1 MAESKENALVAYDPD
16 CLRKRSN
23 WGKSGKNYRF
33 DTPEFDPA
41 AFLETMRS
49 QSPKLYS
56 LLTKIDLLD
65 ARDMAK
71 DGRRY
76 KHFIFS
82 DVRANSAGAKMLASA
97 LIARGWTLGYK
108 AARLANKGDGPAA
121 DDKKPKKKK
130 YGKIEL
136 LSADTLHKTRYENF
150 YLLASTGVYDQ
161 PISVATKKSILQ
173 RFNSRPDN
181 VHGEQARIIVMDS
194 GFKEGIDLFDIRYV
208 HIFEPSVTAADQ
220 QQIIGRGTRLC
231 GQKGL
236 KFHPTLGWPLYVF
249 IYDVAIPE
257 ELRGMFLDQ
266 ATLFDAYLRAMN
278 MDVRLYRFAND
289 LEKVISFGAV
299 DYDLNRNIHMFRS
312 GTATQGTASG
322 SHGNRERRMTVG
334 GAKTRIVKRADG
346 STKTFIIHDEIPP
359 LVVEGV
365 TQQLG
370 HNAMRNMIKRD
381 FAEYAWTE
389 VKMENGCAVSDADSV
404 PDFAK
409 KVGQNGGP
417 SANSPVIQFTPTQ
430 NFVRHYFTPQ
440 CAVKGMLLWHGVG
453 TGKTCSAIA
462 TATTSFEPQGY
473 TILWV
478 TRTTLKNDIWKNMF
492 DQVCNAQFQQK
503 MAESGYVL
511 PTDPKARMRALSKAW
526 RIRPMSYKQFSN
538 LVSKQ
543 NQMYKTLVKINGE
556 ADPLRKTLLVIDEAH
571 KLYGGGDLSS
581 LERPDMDALHRSI
594 MHSYRVSGRDSV
606 RLLLMTAT
614 PITQSPM
621 EIIQLLNLCK
631 PADAQIPSGFDA
643 FSQDYL
649 NDVGGF
655 TTEGR
660 RQFLDN
666 IAGYISYLN
675 REKDARQF
683 AQISIERIEPVLV
696 KNVAEVE
703 RFDKRLA
710 RETLG
715 KEVVALKNKVLEET
729 AKIDA
734 DLLDVDS
741 GRFAFL
747 KSTCDE
753 VEPAPLKKA
762 CVKVANRNIRE
773 LVSEIKVHTK
783 KLREDIKVIRGE
795 VKNKNLFRR
804 ETLKRISDT
813 LAAEPVEY
821 AKFQESLYYQLKTK
835 CAKRVKATGAG
846 AGAGA
851 GAGDE
856 AFAMHPQV
864 QELTEQLAT
873 YDDRIARLNA
883 DLDGEMAV
891 HKARVAQIRTMM
903 RSGQLNDLE
912 KSTLKL
918 SLKDIRKTAKK
929 TKRDLMKIVSG
940 ETKTLNTSRKEV
952 AKRRKKV
959 YARLRKTLKAALKD
973 EAAKEKEEARAAKKL
988 RKTLRKEGRIRDEM
1002 KNELLVDLVGKY
1014 EKKIVREVED
1024 GRLGILAKAA
1034 AKAEEKE
1041 LKAEVKAELKKMKAD
1056 AKADAREKKAREK
1069 AVVKAQE
1076 KEKKAVEKALAK
1088 RERETRRAQ
1097 EKEEKRAAKIAARK
1111 TKKNLG

>member
-23 WGKSGKNYRF
+23 WGKSGKRYRF

-108 AARLANKGDGPAA
+108 AARLAEGKDKA

-257 ELRGMFLDQ
+257 ELRGIFLDQ

-289 LEKVISFGAV
+289 LEKVIALGAV
-299 DYDLNRNIHMFRS
+299 DYDLNRNIHLFQS
-312 GTATQGTASG
+312 GTAKGTAKGKGEG
-322 SHGNRERRMTVG
+322 SDGNRDRRMTIG
-334 GAKTRIVKRADG
+334 GAKTRVVRLADG

-365 TQQLG
+365 TQRLG
-370 HNAMRNMIKRD
+370 HAEMRNMIKRN
-381 FAEYAWTE
+381 FSEYAWAE
-389 VKMENGCAVSDADSV
+389 VKMENGCAISDADSV

-409 KVGQNGGP
+409 KIGQLAGP
-417 SANSPVIQFTPTQ
+417 STNNVIQFTPTQ

-581 LERPDMDALHRSI
+581 LERPDMDALHQSI

-614 PITQSPM
+614 PITQTPM

-631 PADAQIPSGFDA
+631 PADAQIPYEFDA

-655 TTEGR
+655 TVEGR

-683 AQISIERIEPVLV
+683 AQISIERIESTLV
-696 KNVAEVE
+696 RNVAEVE

-762 CVKVANRNIRE
+762 CIKVANWNIRE

-821 AKFQESLYYQLKTK
+821 AKFQESIYYQLKSK
-835 CAKRVKATGAG
+835 CANRVKGTGV
-846 AGAGA
+846 
-851 GAGDE
+851 GDE

-873 YDDRIARLNA
+873 YDDRIARLNG

-959 YARLRKTLKAALKD
+959 YARLRKTLKTALKE
-973 EAAKEKEEARAAKKL
+973 EAAKEKEEARVAKKL
-988 RKTLRKEGRIRDEM
+988 RKTLRKEGRIREEM

-1024 GRLGILAKAA
+1024 GRLGVLAKAA

-1041 LKAEVKAELKKMKAD
+1041 LKAEVKAELKKMKAEV
-1056 AKADAREKKAREK
+1056 KADAREKKAREK

-1076 KEKKAVEKALAK
+1076 KEKKAEEKALAK

-1097 EKEEKRAAKIAARK
+1097 EKEAKKAAKIAARK